1 MSGYLTI
8 KEIKHM
14 TSSHIFPKKMIAG
27 LLGIFISTS
36 ALSADIAHKIRN
48 NNQDNTTTENYFE
61 LGLGLGI
68 GIAPSLTD
76 DDDKWAGGSLVI
88 NGSYNWNGLFIEKY
102 GESGDPLLIG
112 YNAYDSDDWSLDIV
126 MGPKFGGLHFHDKFK
141 ELDDRNSSNMFGARL
156 TGYLGDNVVQL
167 SLKHDISGN
176 SHGTL
181 ASALIGRNWQV
192 RNWNFHSLVGVQFF
206 DSRINDYYYG
216 INEAEAQRTQ
226 FTEYSPG
233 SNFNATAEVG
243 VTYPITEDWVF
254 RSTAR
259 FRTVSDADMNSPIFE
274 TTRSTAMSLS
284 SSLTYVF

>member
-1 MSGYLTI
+1 
-8 KEIKHM
+8 M
-14 TSSHIFPKKMIAG
+14 TSSHKLTKSTKLTKLTKLTIAG
-27 LLGIFISTS
+27 LFGMMLSTN
-36 ALSADIAHKIRN
+36 ALSADIAHKLRN
-48 NNQDNTTTENYFE
+48 NSQDITTTENYFE
-61 LGLGLGI
+61 LGLGIAAGV
-68 GIAPSLTD
+68 APSLTD
-76 DDDKWAGGSLVI
+76 DDDKWAGASLVI

-102 GESGDPLLIG
+102 GESGDPLLLG
-112 YNAYDSDDWSLDIV
+112 YNLYENENWSLDVV
-126 MGPKFGGLHFHDKFK
+126 MGPKFGGLHFNDKFK
-141 ELDDRNSSNMFGARL
+141 ELDERNSSNMFGARL
-156 TGYLGDNVVQL
+156 TGYIGENVLQL

-181 ASALIGRNWQV
+181 ASALIGRNWQI

-226 FTEYSPG
+226 FTQYSPG

-243 VTYPITEDWVF
+243 VTYPITENWVF

-259 FRTVSDADMNSPIFE
+259 LKTVSDADMNSPIFE
-274 TTRSTAMSLS
+274 TTRSTSMSLS

>member
-1 MSGYLTI
+1 
-8 KEIKHM
+8 M
-14 TSSHIFPKKMIAG
+14 TSSYSLPKSIIAS
-27 LLGIFISTS
+27 LLGMIVSTS
-36 ALSADIAHKIRN
+36 ALSADIAHKLRN
-48 NNQDNTTTENYFE
+48 NTQDKTATENYFE
-61 LGLGLGI
+61 LGLGVGI
-68 GIAPSLTD
+68 GAAPSLTD
-76 DDDKWAGGSLVI
+76 DDDKWAGASWII

-102 GESGDPLLIG
+102 GESSDPLLLG
-112 YNAYDSDDWSLDIV
+112 YNAYEGENWSLDVV
-126 MGPKFGGLHFHDKFK
+126 MGPKFGGLHFNDKFK

-181 ASALIGRNWQV
+181 ASALVGRNWQV

-226 FTEYSPG
+226 FTKYDPG

-243 VTYPITEDWVF
+243 VTYPLTENWVF

-259 FRTVSDADMNSPIFE
+259 FKTVSDTDMKSPIFE
-274 TTRSTAMSLS
+274 TTRSNAISLS
-284 SSLTYVF
+284 TSLTYVF